1 MPAYVP
7 FLVFAAFIGLFLTII
22 IMSFKAAYREDK
34 RINRMIRRRAY
45 RTVDIKKDF
54 RQGGR

>member
-1 MPAYVP
+1 
-7 FLVFAAFIGLFLTII
+7 
-22 IMSFKAAYREDK
+22 MSFKAAYREDK

-54 RQGGR
+54 RKGGR